1 MSHHRRNRSGR
12 GTSLHEH
19 HHHHHHDRLR
29 HALQR
34 RLRRD
39 GDDVAALEE
48 LQRDLEQAVADV
60 AARIAQVRA
69 TSAPSGGA

>member
-1 MSHHRRNRSGR
+1 MSHRQRNRSGR
-12 GTSLHEH
+12 GTSLHD
-19 HHHHHHDRLR
+19 HHHDRLR
-29 HALQR
+29 HALKR

-60 AARIAQVRA
+60 AARIAEVRA
-69 TSAPSGGA
+69 QAAPKADA